1 VDCLPKMSLSVYT
14 FGAPRVG
21 NHAFARDFNER
32 VPQLWNVI
40 NDQAQPA
47 SHHQRPLQLA
57 FRRLLCQAVVAFKCV
72 QDTAAPRARVITNM
86 IAVVQDTVPRSGKFL
101 FMYKRPGQRVL
112 INSDG
117 DMLVRC

>member
-1 VDCLPKMSLSVYT
+1 MYT

-21 NHAFARDFNER
+21 NHAFARDINER

-40 NDQAQPA
+40 NDQARAAPCHPWPLAAISAVLPLHFSRQPA
-47 SHHQRPLQLA
+47 CVARLA
-57 FRRLLCQAVVAFKCV
+57 HFALRIEAINPDAL
-72 QDTAAPRARVITNM
+72 
-86 IAVVQDTVPRSGKFL
+86 QDTVPRSGKFL

-117 DMLVRC
+117 DILVRF